1 MNLAMY
7 QVFGFMSNRREILN
21 IKYSA
26 ESGVAQ
32 LSNHKISVVRQIWP
46 PPDCWTQ
53 LRTELIWSAKY
64 ILVEYGNTTHQRQ
77 LFS

>member
-7 QVFGFMSNRREILN
+7 QGFGFMSNAEILI

-32 LSNHKISVVRQIWP
+32 LSNHKISVVRQIWAP
-46 PPDCWTQ
+46 TDCWTQ
-53 LRTELIWSAKY
+53 LRTELVWSAK
-64 ILVEYGNTTHQRQ
+64 
-77 LFS
+77 